1 MIIKNSLKY
10 MLTLFGIAMLSS
22 PGLFANANTTA
33 LVGATV
39 FTAPDRE
46 PIENGVVIIEGSKI
60 SRVGSSGQ
68 IEIPKVSKIIDVS
81 GQFITAGY
89 WNSHVH
95 YTGPLQNAADEDNE
109 SLGSLLSDMFLRWG
123 FVGTVDTGSWLEK
136 TLAIR
141 KRITSGEVAGPQIL
155 IIGGSFVPVGG
166 SPYYIKPIR
175 LPEFN
180 SPQQAGQLVAD
191 ALAAGADGIKLFTG
205 SWGTPSK
212 VTVMEAEHILAA
224 TKQAHSK
231 GALVFAHP
239 SDSDGARVAIE
250 NGVDVLAHA
259 FPAQIKGPWDK
270 SLIDLMSRN
279 NVALVP
285 TLKLWRYDLS
295 RESFPL
301 HIINMVELAA
311 LEQVKLANENGVTIL
326 FGTDVGYMTDA
337 DTSEEYRLLG
347 LAGLN
352 YKEILASLTTAPASQ
367 YGLDETNGLIKESYA
382 ADIVILNSDPRE
394 SVTAFADVDKTIRN
408 GEIVFQP

>member
-1 MIIKNSLKY
+1 MPLKTFIKNLVATAII
-10 MLTLFGIAMLSS
+10 LTICLPFC
-22 PGLFANANTTA
+22 FANNNIIT

-39 FTAPDRE
+39 FTAPDDA
-46 PIENGVVIIEGSKI
+46 PIEDGVVIIEANKI
-60 SRVGSSGQ
+60 SQVGSSEL
-68 IEIPKVSKIIDVS
+68 IEIAEDSKVIDVS

-95 YTGPLQNAADEDNE
+95 YTGSLQEAADEDNE
-109 SLGSLLSDMFLRWG
+109 TLSSLLSDMFLRWG

-136 TLAIR
+136 TLTIR
-141 KRITSGEVAGPQIL
+141 KRINSGDVDGPQIL
-155 IIGGSFVPVGG
+155 IVGGSFVPVGG

-175 LPEFN
+175 LPEFK
-180 SPQQAGQLVAD
+180 SPQQAGGLVAD
-191 ALAAGADGIKLFTG
+191 VLAAGADGIKLFTG
-205 SWGTPSK
+205 SWGSPSK

-224 TKQAHSK
+224 TEQAHSK

-250 NGVDVLAHA
+250 NGVDILAHA

-270 SLIDLMSRN
+270 SLIELMSEN

-285 TLKLWRYDLS
+285 TLKLWRYDLT
-295 RESFPL
+295 RESFPM

-311 LEQVKLANENGVTIL
+311 LEQVKLASEQGVTVL

-337 DTSEEYRLLG
+337 DTSEELRLLG
-347 LAGLN
+347 LAGLD
-352 YKEILASLTTAPASQ
+352 YKEILASLTTAPAGR
-367 YGLDETNGLIKESYA
+367 YGLAQSNGMIKENYA

-394 SVTAFADVDKTIRN
+394 SVMAFADVDKTIRN
-408 GEIVFQP
+408 GKVVFQR